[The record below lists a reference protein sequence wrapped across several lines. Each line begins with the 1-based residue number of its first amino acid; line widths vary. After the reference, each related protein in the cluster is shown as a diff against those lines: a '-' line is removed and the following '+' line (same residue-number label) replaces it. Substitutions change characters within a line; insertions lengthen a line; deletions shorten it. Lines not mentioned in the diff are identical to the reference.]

1 MATQPKSI
9 YKSNFDSA
17 VKQLT
22 AIRKQILAAQ
32 SFEELSK
39 ADRATRDSLL
49 TLQKYAMDLG
59 YWMQDAVN
67 QRRKELKEE
76 R

>member
-1 MATQPKSI
+1 MPTPQKSI

-22 AIRKQILAAQ
+22 SIRKQILAAQ
-32 SFEELSK
+32 TFEELSQ
-39 ADRATRDSLL
+39 ADRATRETLL

-59 YWMQDAVN
+59 YWMQEAVN
-67 QRRKELKEE
+67 QRRKELKEGK
-76 R
+76 

>member
-1 MATQPKSI
+1 MPTPQKSI

-22 AIRKQILAAQ
+22 AIRKQILSAS
-32 SFEELSK
+32 SFEELSR
-39 ADRATRDSLL
+39 ADRATRETLL

-59 YWMQDAVN
+59 YWMQESVN
-67 QRRKELKEE
+67 QRRKELKKGE
-76 R
+76 

>member
-1 MATQPKSI
+1 MPAQQKSI

-22 AIRKQILAAQ
+22 AIRKQILNANT
-32 SFEELSK
+32 FEELSQ
-39 ADRATRDSLL
+39 ADRATRETLL

-59 YWMQDAVN
+59 YWMKESVD
-67 QRRKELKEE
+67 QRKKELKEGK
-76 R
+76 

>member
-1 MATQPKSI
+1 MPTPQKSI

-22 AIRKQILAAQ
+22 AIRKQILAANT
-32 SFEELSK
+32 FEELSQ
-39 ADRATRDSLL
+39 ADRATRDALL

-59 YWMQDAVN
+59 YWMRESVE
-67 QRRKELKEE
+67 QRKKELKKGE
-76 R
+76 

>member
-1 MATQPKSI
+1 MPTPQKSI
-9 YKSNFDSA
+9 YKTNFDLA

-32 SFEELSK
+32 TFEELSQ
-39 ADRATRDSLL
+39 ADRATRESLL

-59 YWMQDAVN
+59 FWMQEAVN
-67 QRRKELKEE
+67 QRRKELKEGK
-76 R
+76 

>member
-1 MATQPKSI
+1 MPTPQKSI

-32 SFEELSK
+32 TFEELSQ
-39 ADRATRDSLL
+39 ADRATRESLL

-59 YWMQDAVN
+59 FWMQEAVN
-67 QRRKELKEE
+67 QRRKELKEGK
-76 R
+76 

>member
-1 MATQPKSI
+1 MAFSPKSI

-22 AIRKQILAAQ
+22 TIRKQILAAQ
-32 SFEELSK
+32 TFDELAQ

-59 YWMQDAVN
+59 YWMKESVD
-67 QRRKELKEE
+67 QRRKELKEGK
-76 R
+76 